1 MSTVAV
7 SSKGWVVIPAE
18 YRRKYDVQPGS
29 EIEVV
34 DFGGGLSLIPLFRNP
49 IQEAFGMLKS
59 RKRLTT
65 ALLTDR
71 KTEGARE
78 ALR

>member
-1 MSTVAV
+1 MPTVAM

-34 DFGGGLSLIPLFRNP
+34 DFGGGLSLIPLFHNP
-49 IQEAFGMLKS
+49 IHEACGMLKS

-65 ALLTDR
+65 ALLADR
-71 KTEGARE
+71 KTEVARE
-78 ALR
+78 TRR

>member
-1 MSTVAV
+1 MATVAV

-18 YRRKYDVQPGS
+18 YRRKYEVHQGT

-49 IQEAFGMLKS
+49 IQEACGMLKS
-59 RKRLTT
+59 RKRLT
-65 ALLTDR
+65 ASLLADR
-71 KTEGARE
+71 KQEASRE
-78 ALR
+78 ARR